1 MKLDPQLLRLDGIY
15 QQKGA
20 DRYMQRIKVP
30 AGALSAEQALK
41 VAALAERHA
50 GGRLHLTTRG
60 SIELHDIAG
69 ADLPAVQRGLAAVG
83 LTGRGACGGAVRG
96 VSCSTVFG
104 PRYRESQ
111 ALARK
116 LHRHFAG
123 NPWFE
128 GLPKKFKIG
137 VDGDYGGARHLIQD
151 FGLVFAAED
160 GDRRCWDVWCAGGL
174 GREPR
179 AAFLLANRVPEQR
192 LLPLIEAVLRVYRQ
206 HAPKGRRLKHVVA
219 EIGEKAFR
227 DLLRDQT
234 KDTPPPPPTAETG
247 LGQTLNEV
255 PAGAGGP
262 LYVRIFAGE
271 LSARA
276 LRALATAAGE
286 FADGALAITADQDLA
301 FLPASQAAR
310 RPLAAALAVAGFDGE
325 EAGQRLACRI
335 CPGSHECKMGLAPT
349 REIGRWLAALPE
361 NLRDSFWAVSGCPN
375 ACSQPQLAEF
385 GIVSARLVKEAD
397 GSLAPRFN
405 LLRRS
410 GEGLGEVVSAD
421 LDLAGLQAAILALAD
436 ESNAEPMTV

>member
-1 MKLDPQLLRLDGIY
+1 MKLDSQLLRLDGIY

-41 VAALAERHA
+41 VAALAERLA

-60 SIELHDIAG
+60 SIELHDVAG
-69 ADLPAVQRGLAAVG
+69 ADLPTVQRGLAAVG

-104 PRYRESQ
+104 PRYREGQ

-137 VDGDYGGARHLIQD
+137 VDGDYGGSRHLIQD
-151 FGLVFAAED
+151 IGLVFAAED

-192 LLPLIEAVLRVYRQ
+192 LLPLIEAVLRVYRR

-227 DLLRDQT
+227 DLVRDET
-234 KDTPPPPPTAETG
+234 RDTPPPTAETG

-255 PAGAGGP
+255 PTDAGPP
-262 LYVRIFAGE
+262 LYARIFAGE
-271 LSARA
+271 LSAPA

-286 FADGALAITADQDLA
+286 FAGGTLAITADQDLA
-301 FLPASQAAR
+301 FLPASEAAR
-310 RPLAAALAVAGFDGE
+310 RPLAAALAAAGFDKE
-325 EAGQRLACRI
+325 ETGQRLSCRI

-349 REIGRWLAALPE
+349 REIGRWLTALPE
-361 NLRDSFWAVSGCPN
+361 RLRKLSWAVSGCPN

-405 LLRRS
+405 LLRRG
-410 GEGLGEVVSAD
+410 GEGLGEAVSTD
-421 LDLAGLQAAILALAD
+421 LDLAGLKAAILALAD
-436 ESNAEPMTV
+436 ESNAEAMTV